1 MKNMPLVT
9 ILNEVENAIID
20 TENGILKKINDLV
33 DAEGDVK
40 KTKLAVV
47 SLIGSIILLV
57 IKSVKAAVAT
67 E

>member
-1 MKNMPLVT
+1 MALVE

>member
-1 MKNMPLVT
+1 MPLVT